1 MTLSEKLK
9 QKGLGGVAQVV
20 ECLTNKLK
28 SLSSNSSTE
37 KKKAQPSWREVS
49 NRDQRASRVTQ
60 MVERLPNKPR
70 P

>member
-37 KKKAQPSWREVS
+37 KKK
-49 NRDQRASRVTQ
+49 
-60 MVERLPNKPR
+60 PNLLGGKFQTGIR
-70 P
+70 GLAE